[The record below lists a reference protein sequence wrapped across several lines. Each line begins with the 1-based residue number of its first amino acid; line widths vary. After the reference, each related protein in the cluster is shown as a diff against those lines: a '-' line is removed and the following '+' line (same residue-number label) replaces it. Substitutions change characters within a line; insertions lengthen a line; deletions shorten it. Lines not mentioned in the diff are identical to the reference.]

1 MNLKSSRPRSRHQ
14 RLALFGRLSVC
25 GVVFGGA
32 WVLPLG
38 QPAQADPQPVT
49 IQGIPQQ
56 VVPQVAEVG
65 LGDFTLSTGTTSILG
80 GTGSGSS
87 GGTSG
92 GSSTSSDALDT
103 MMATSWGGAAAQNAQ
118 ALGVN
123 STALAATC
131 VIESGCQN
139 VQGSGS
145 ITGAFQMSNAT
156 YTEAMNQALAQD
168 PSLASNI
175 VSGLAGQND
184 PATQSIAAAE
194 YLKQG
199 ATYLENNG
207 VSDPTVLQVRG
218 YYNFGPQNGANLAQA
233 EDSAVVSDVMPSMSA
248 STLAAN
254 GITPGETVGQWRAA
268 VSSKIGS
275 AASAPVLT

>member
-1 MNLKSSRPRSRHQ
+1 M
-14 RLALFGRLSVC
+14 
-25 GVVFGGA
+25 
-32 WVLPLG
+32 LPLG

-56 VVPQVAEVG
+56 VVPQAAEVG

-80 GTGSGSS
+80 GSGSGSGGAS
-87 GGTSG
+87 GG
-92 GSSTSSDALDT
+92 GSSTSSNALDT
-103 MMATSWGGAAAQNAQ
+103 MMGTSWGSIAAQNAE

-131 VIESGCQN
+131 LVESGCQN

-145 ITGAFQMSNAT
+145 ITGAFQMSNST
-156 YTEAMNQALAQD
+156 YTAAMNQALTQD
-168 PSLASNI
+168 PNLASNI
-175 VSGLAGQND
+175 VPGLAGQND

-199 ATYLENNG
+199 AQYLQANG
-207 VSDPTVLQVRG
+207 VSSPTVLDVRG
-218 YYNFGPQNGANLAQA
+218 YYNFGPAAGAALANATDDEPISQA
-233 EDSAVVSDVMPSMSA
+233 LSGYSA

-254 GITPGETVGQWRAA
+254 GITSGETVGQWKSS
-268 VSSKIGS
+268 VSSKLGT
-275 AASAPVLT
+275 AASAPVLI